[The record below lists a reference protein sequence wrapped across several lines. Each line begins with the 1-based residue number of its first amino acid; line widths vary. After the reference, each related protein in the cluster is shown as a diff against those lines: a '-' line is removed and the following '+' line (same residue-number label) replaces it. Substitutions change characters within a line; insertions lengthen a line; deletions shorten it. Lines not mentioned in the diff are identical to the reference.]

1 MGGSSTNNP
10 VNSPPI
16 GQVCRQRDGQS
27 VIPEWIKM
35 KSSGGRFQ
43 QSVCAW
49 CYGNVSLDT
58 LARRAKALGLAGI
71 DIVEPGQWNIL
82 RKHGLIC
89 TMTPTH
95 AIEKGLNDPANHS
108 QCLEKIR
115 RAIELTADAGFPN
128 VICFS
133 GKRRSKISD
142 ERGLH
147 NCAVAVKKI
156 VGLAEK
162 RKVTLC
168 MELLNSKLDHPG
180 YMCDRTEWGA
190 DLVRRVGSERFKLLY
205 DIYHMQVQEGDVIAT
220 IKKHA
225 RAIGHYHTAGV
236 PGRHEIDDTQELNY
250 PAIMRAIADSGFTG
264 YVAHEFIP
272 SRRPFASLRE
282 AVSICS
288 L

>member
-1 MGGSSTNNP
+1 MRPT
-10 VNSPPI
+10 
-16 GQVCRQRDGQS
+16 R
-27 VIPEWIKM
+27 
-35 KSSGGRFQ
+35 GRIH

-49 CYGNVSLDT
+49 CYKNVSLDA
-58 LARRAKALGLAGI
+58 LGRRAKALGLAGI
-71 DIVEPGQWNIL
+71 DIVEPGHWGIL
-82 RKHGLIC
+82 KKYGLIC

-95 AIEKGLNDPANHS
+95 TIEKGLNDPANHAH
-108 QCLEKIR
+108 CLAKIR
-115 RAIELTADAGFPN
+115 TAIELTAEAGFPN

-133 GKRRSKISD
+133 GNRRPRISD
-142 ERGLH
+142 ERGLR

-162 RKVTLC
+162 RRVTLC
-168 MELLNSKLDHPG
+168 MELLNSKVNHPG
-180 YMCDRTEWGA
+180 YMCDHTEWGA

-225 RAIGHYHTAGV
+225 SAIGHYHTAGV
-236 PGRHEIDDTQELNY
+236 PGRHEIDQSQELNY

-272 SRRPFASLRE
+272 ERNPFASLRE